1 MQSTEGVRRQR
12 RRPISR
18 RAAIALA
25 AVGLL
30 AACGS
35 QVPHDEV
42 VAAAGTGTVS
52 AGGSASGPTGSGAAT
67 GSGGTATGA
76 TGGGASTGVTTG
88 SGTAA
93 GTGTGVGAVDT
104 GAGTATGGGAT
115 PGAGGPTGPA
125 TGSEVVIGNIG
136 SYSGVLGSVFP
147 GGAAGAQ
154 AWAQSV
160 NARGGL
166 NGHVV
171 RLVSG
176 DDGGDP
182 ARALSL
188 ARQMVEEQG
197 AIALMGNMMPLSLS
211 GILPYLEANSIPLV
225 GGDVTDRAW
234 VRSPMTFPSGT
245 DVESISIALLNLMRD
260 SGGTRMAL
268 VFCGEAKACG
278 ELAASAQTSMPAGMT
293 LAFSSQISIVQTDFT
308 TECLRAKQEG
318 ADAFFVA
325 ADANTVIRVARS
337 CAQQGLTPIYSTAS
351 IAVGPQ
357 LADDPLMEGLLAP
370 VNNAPWFDGSTPG
383 GALWLE
389 AMGTYSGGAPL
400 SATGASMFA
409 SGLMIEAASRNFGDA
424 PTSADL
430 IAGLR
435 AFRGETA
442 MGMSPPL
449 TFGDGPSGAIPCY
462 FIVQVR
468 GGEWTAPNGATPQC
482 I

>member
-1 MQSTEGVRRQR
+1 MAT
-12 RRPISR
+12 
-18 RAAIALA
+18 ALLLLA
-25 AVGLL
+25 GLL
-30 AACGS
+30 TACGS
-35 QVPHDEV
+35 QVPHDDI
-42 VAAAGTGTVS
+42 VAAAGATV
-52 AGGSASGPTGSGAAT
+52 AGGSGTSGTGTAAGSTAAGGSSTGVTVAEGTAAGGTGASAAGGGGAAGAATPGAAT
-67 GSGGTATGA
+67 GGGDAA
-76 TGGGASTGVTTG
+76 AGAS
-88 SGTAA
+88 
-93 GTGTGVGAVDT
+93 
-104 GAGTATGGGAT
+104 
-115 PGAGGPTGPA
+115 GPA

-182 ARALSL
+182 ARALAL

-211 GILPYLEANSIPLV
+211 GIIPYLESNNIPLV

-234 VRSPMTFPSGT
+234 IASPMLFPSGT
-245 DVESISIALLNLMRD
+245 DVQSISVALLNLMRD

-268 VFCGEAKACG
+268 LFCGEAKACG
-278 ELAASAQTSMPAGMT
+278 ELAASAQTDMPDGMT
-293 LAFSSQISIVQTDFT
+293 LAFTSQISIVQTDFT

-318 ADAFFVA
+318 ADAIFVA

-337 CAQQGLTPIYSTAS
+337 CAQQDLHPLYSTAS

-370 VNNAPWFDGSTPG
+370 VNNAPWFDTSTPG
-383 GALWLE
+383 GALYNE
-389 AMGTYSGGAPL
+389 AMATYAAGAPI
-400 SATGASMFA
+400 SATGASQFA
-409 SGLMIEAASRNFGDA
+409 SGLIVEAASRAFGDA
-424 PTSADL
+424 PTAADL
-430 IAGLR
+430 VAGLR
-435 AFRGETA
+435 ALRSETA

-449 TFGDGPSGAIPCY
+449 TFGDGPSGPIPCY
-462 FIVQVR
+462 FIVQVQ
-468 GGEWTAPNGATPQC
+468 GGQWSAPNGASPLC
-482 I
+482 L